1 MTNVSLTSGSSA
13 APGLHRLVWLLL
25 IAFAIALSTMPT
37 LAPWAIDYPKAW
49 ILPFAREISAFSKLF
64 IEYFSWLT
72 RAISAG
78 LEIPFRLAV
87 GLLAKGFTI
96 GHGDGAF
103 MVPRLSWVGILA
115 VVTMMGYAFGG
126 RRIAL
131 VGFFCFFYLA
141 LFGQWDRA
149 MLTLA
154 SVVICVPI
162 GVAVGLAIGIAA
174 HRWPRFDVV
183 VVRPLLDL
191 MQTMPAFAYIIPI
204 LFLFGFTPV
213 TPLLATVAFAM
224 PPMVRAAT
232 LALARVPVE
241 IQEFGEMAGCTQWQK
256 LFRILLPSAK
266 PTLMVGVNQ
275 VIMLTLNMVIIAS
288 MVGADGLGYDVLFAL
303 RGQKIGEGLEAGLA
317 ITALAIA
324 LDRLSHAAA
333 DHVEVLHRPG
343 TPFLRRHP
351 YLAAGIAV
359 LLVSTLLSL
368 FIPLFA
374 KVPEAMTITTAPIWG
389 AMVKWININFF
400 DILEAFRAALLI
412 YVLIPYKQFLLGLP
426 WLAVVALL
434 TYAGWRLGGGRAG
447 GWRLALLCG
456 LLSLFIAMVGQW
468 EKAVI
473 TVYLCA
479 ISAVLSC
486 LIGIPLGVA
495 ASRREWLEKVL
506 AVVVDTLQTLPSFVY
521 LIPVVMLFRV
531 GDVTALIAIV
541 AFAVAPAI
549 RYTIH
554 GIKQVPPHLIEAAI
568 ATGCTRRQILWRVQL
583 PLALP
588 EIMLGINQTV
598 LLALSMLVITA
609 LVGTRDL
616 GQEVYIALTKVDT
629 GRGIIAGVCV
639 AFLGIMADRL
649 IRAAADRFRRR
660 LGISP
665 GGDLR

>member
-1 MTNVSLTSGSSA
+1 MTDASLTARAPA
-13 APGLHRLVWLLL
+13 AFGLHRLVWLLL
-25 IAFAIALSTMPT
+25 IAFAAVLVAVPS
-37 LAPWAIDYPKAW
+37 LAPWAVDYPKAW
-49 ILPFAREISAFSKLF
+49 VLPLAQEISDFSKVL
-64 IEYFSWLT
+64 IAYISWLT

-78 LEIPFRLAV
+78 LEVPFRFAV
-87 GLLAKGFTI
+87 ALLAKGLTF
-96 GHGDGAF
+96 GHGPEAWSL
-103 MVPRLSWVGILA
+103 PRLSWVGILA
-115 VVTMMGYAFGG
+115 VVTMTGYAYGG

-131 VGFFCFFYLA
+131 VGFACFFYLA

-149 MLTLA
+149 MMTLA

-162 GVAVGLAIGIAA
+162 GVLTGLAIGIAA
-174 HRWPRFDVV
+174 HRWARFDLY

-224 PPMVRAAT
+224 PPMVRATA
-232 LALARVPVE
+232 LALGRVPWEV
-241 IQEFGEMAGCTQWQK
+241 QEFGDMAGCTQGQK

-303 RGQKIGEGLEAGLA
+303 RRQQIGAGLEAGLA
-317 ITALAIA
+317 ITALAVA

-333 DHVEVLHRPG
+333 DHVETLHRPG
-343 TPFLRRHP
+343 TPFHRRHP
-351 YLAAGIAV
+351 YLVAGIVV
-359 LLVSTLLSL
+359 LLDTTLLSV
-368 FIPLFA
+368 FVPVFA
-374 KVPEAMTITTAPIWG
+374 QVPKELTVTTAPIWG
-389 AMVKWININFF
+389 EIVKWININFF
-400 DILEAFRAALLI
+400 DILEAFRATLLI
-412 YVLIPYKQFLLGLP
+412 YVLNPYKQFLLGVP
-426 WLAVVALL
+426 WLAVVGLL
-434 TYAGWRLGGGRAG
+434 AYAGWRLGGGRSG

-456 LLSLFIAMVGQW
+456 LLTLFLAMVGLW
-468 EKAVI
+468 DKSVI

-479 ISAVLSC
+479 ISAALSC
-486 LIGIPLGVA
+486 LIGIPIGIA
-495 ASRREWLEKVL
+495 AARRPWLEKVV

-588 EIMLGINQTV
+588 EILLGVNQTV

-616 GQEVYIALTKVDT
+616 GQEVYEALTKVNT
-629 GRGIIAGVCV
+629 GRGIIAGFAV

-660 LGISP
+660 LGIST
-665 GGDLR
+665 GGDSR

>member
-1 MTNVSLTSGSSA
+1 MTNIGLTSGPSA
-13 APGLHRLVWLLL
+13 VVGFHRLVWLLL
-25 IAFAIALSTMPT
+25 IAFAIALSAMPA
-37 LAPWAIDYPKAW
+37 LAPWAIEYPKAW
-49 ILPFAREISAFSKLF
+49 ILPLAREISAFSKLF

-72 RAISAG
+72 RAISAV

-87 GLLAKGFTI
+87 GLFAKGFAI
-96 GHGDGAF
+96 GHGEEAL
-103 MVPRLSWVGILA
+103 MIPRLSWVGILA

-154 SVVICVPI
+154 SVAICVPI
-162 GVAVGLAIGIAA
+162 GVVVGLAIGIAA
-174 HRWPRFDVV
+174 HRWPRFDVF

-241 IQEFGEMAGCTQWQK
+241 IQEFGEMAGCTQRQK

-359 LLVSTLLSL
+359 LMVSTLLSL
-368 FIPLFA
+368 FVPTFA
-374 KVPEAMTITTAPIWG
+374 NVPEAMTITTAPIWG
-389 AMVKWININFF
+389 AIVKWININFF
-400 DILEAFRAALLI
+400 DILEAFRAGLLI
-412 YVLIPYKQFLLGLP
+412 YVLNPYKQFLLGLP

-495 ASRREWLEKVL
+495 ASRRELLEKVL
-506 AVVVDTLQTLPSFVY
+506 AVIVDTLQTLPSFVY

-549 RYTIH
+549 RYTVH
-554 GIKQVPPHLIEAAI
+554 GIKQVPSHLIEAAI
-568 ATGCTRRQILWRVQL
+568 ATGCTRSQTLWRVQL

-588 EIMLGINQTV
+588 EILLGINQTV

-616 GQEVYIALTKVDT
+616 GQEVYIGLTKVDT
-629 GRGIIAGVCV
+629 GRGIIAGLCV